1 MAKETKL
8 TKEEDKI
15 IKLWES
21 GYSGTQIAA
30 ELGVTRNTVMGKVY
44 RLRRR
49 ALMSYG
55 HDKMKSRPDI
65 KIALPKEKPKQAK
78 IPAKPITP
86 YVKRNVWVPKPDP
99 SVVKPSADG
108 LTFWELKPGMCR
120 YSTSGESLATYRF
133 CSEPAMKM
141 SYCAHHY
148 GICFVPPMPK
158 KRREK
163 RDEFYIKGAN
173 S

>member
-1 MAKETKL
+1 MATETKL
-8 TKEEDKI
+8 TKEEMTI

-21 GYSGTQIAA
+21 GYSGSQIAT

-55 HDKMKSRPDI
+55 HDQMKSRPDI
-65 KIALPKEKPKQAK
+65 KVALPKAKPKQAK
-78 IPAKPITP
+78 IPAKPVAP
-86 YVKRNVWVPKPDP
+86 YVKRNAWVPTPDP

-120 YSTSGESLATYRF
+120 YSTSGDSLATYRF
-133 CSEPAMKM
+133 CSKPAVKS
-141 SYCAHHY
+141 SYCNHHY

-163 RDEFYIKGAN
+163 KDEFYIKGN
-173 S
+173 Q

>member
-8 TKEEDKI
+8 TKEEMTI

-21 GYSGTQIAA
+21 GYSGSQIAM

-55 HDKMKSRPDI
+55 HTEMKSRPDI

-78 IPAKPITP
+78 IPQKVVRPP
-86 YVKRNVWVPKPDP
+86 VQRNAWVPTPDP
-99 SVVKPSADG
+99 SVAKPSANG

-120 YSTSGESLATYRF
+120 YSTSGDSLATYRF
-133 CSEPAMKM
+133 CSEPAAKM
-141 SYCAHHY
+141 SYCTEHY
-148 GICFVPPMPK
+148 AICFVPPMPK

-173 S
+173 

>member
-8 TKEEDKI
+8 TKEEMTI

-21 GYSGTQIAA
+21 GYSGSQIAA

-55 HDKMKSRPDI
+55 HTEMKSRPDI
-65 KIALPKEKPKQAK
+65 KVALPREKPKQAK
-78 IPAKPITP
+78 IPQKAATP
-86 YVKRNVWVPKPDP
+86 YVKRNAWTPRPDP
-99 SVVKPSADG
+99 SVVKPSAGG

-120 YSTSGESLATYRF
+120 YSTSGDSLATYRF
-133 CSEPAMKM
+133 CSEPAVKM
-141 SYCAHHY
+141 SYCTHHY

-163 RDEFYIKGAN
+163 RDEFYIKGN
-173 S
+173 N